1 MVRVQFMGISKLKV
15 IGYFKTKTKKQITLS
30 IPADIYNDIEYFFET
45 CKLNG
50 TDLKTFLTIIFV
62 NSYTIYKQFMSN
74 GISSLLQMNYVVTF
88 FSRFM
93 REIIKYSENQCAI
106 TLKGAVVM
114 KKLCEQHNIEIER
127 FSYYIETER
136 YDVVKDKVTLTD
148 KDIQML
154 FKRYLENG
162 KYIV

>member
-1 MVRVQFMGISKLKV
+1 
-15 IGYFKTKTKKQITLS
+15 
-30 IPADIYNDIEYFFET
+30 
-45 CKLNG
+45 
-50 TDLKTFLTIIFV
+50 
-62 NSYTIYKQFMSN
+62 
-74 GISSLLQMNYVVTF
+74 
-88 FSRFM
+88 M

-148 KDIQML
+148 KDIQIL